1 MTYIKPAW
9 FLNNKF
15 EKESNLFTL
24 SNIETEY
31 STYSYLCHC
40 KRVQNIVGTTK
51 PEYKCKCGNS
61 TFIDA
66 KKAVK
71 DFKGFISYLYHN
83 KKIKINFG

>member
-40 KRVQNIVGTTK
+40 KRAQNIVG
-51 PEYKCKCGNS
+51 
-61 TFIDA
+61 FLQ
-66 KKAVK
+66 
-71 DFKGFISYLYHN
+71 YL
-83 KKIKINFG
+83 F

>member
-40 KRVQNIVGTTK
+40 KRVQNIVGTTNVK
-51 PEYKCKCGNS
+51 RS
-61 TFIDA
+61 A
-66 KKAVK
+66 KL
-71 DFKGFISYLYHN
+71 GS
-83 KKIKINFG
+83 